1 VEAAHRQ
8 VEADHQRVINSQT
21 SSLDQLQE
29 VVGALDRTTNAVG
42 EGLNMAV
49 SRIDADLTAL
59 NERVDHRRRECE
71 TNEVVLDLY
80 KARLAELEK
89 LFNAQTVK
97 LAELESRMD
106 TGMCRCGKDV
116 KGKEKEVVPVEEDIP
131 DVLGSPITLP
141 PTAGS
146 SSSYLTPP
154 IAHKLSSAEVEES
167 LVSPLVLMD
176 EENNESEPR
185 PGVGMVDTYRRFEA
199 LPGGFVDVAP
209 FICETRSFL
218 QHHSED
224 ILAVRGQRAFR
235 SQGPPSHRFNP
246 YTSIRRHLRPGR
258 QFLFRPSRA
267 HCHVGSA
274 DDELS
279 PV

>member
-1 VEAAHRQ
+1 MEAAHHQ
-8 VEADHQRVINSQT
+8 VEADHRRVINSQT
-21 SSLDQLQE
+21 SSLDRLQE
-29 VVGALDRTTNAVG
+29 VVGTLDHTTNTVG
-42 EGLNMAV
+42 EGLNMAI
-49 SRIDADLTAL
+49 SRINADLTTL
-59 NERVDHRRRECE
+59 NERVDHCRRECE

-89 LFNAQTVK
+89 LFDTQTVK

-116 KGKEKEVVPVEEDIP
+116 KGKEKEVVPVEEDVP

-146 SSSYLTPP
+146 SSSYLAPP
-154 IAHKLSSAEVEES
+154 IAHESSSAKVEES

-176 EENNESEPR
+176 AEDKENEPS
-185 PGVGMVDTYRRFEA
+185 PGMGLVDTYRRFET
-199 LPGGFVDVAP
+199 LPGGFADVVP
-209 FICETRSFL
+209 FVRATRAVL
-218 QHHSED
+218 QEHSE
-224 ILAVRGQRAFR
+224 AMAVVRGQRAFR
-235 SQGPPSHRFNP
+235 SKGPPSHHLNP
-246 YTSIRRHLRPGR
+246 YTSICRHLRPGR
-258 QFLFRPSRA
+258 QFLFRTSRA